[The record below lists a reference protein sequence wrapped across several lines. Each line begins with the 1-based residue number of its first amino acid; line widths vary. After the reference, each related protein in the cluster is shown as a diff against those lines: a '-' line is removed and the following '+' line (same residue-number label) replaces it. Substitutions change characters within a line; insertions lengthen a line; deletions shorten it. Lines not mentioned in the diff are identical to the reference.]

1 LLILDFKLKKR
12 LEKIFK
18 MSELMT
24 NTDPKIIDRI
34 RRTRNI
40 GIMAHIDAGKTTV
53 TERILYYTGR
63 SHRMGEVHDGAATM
77 DWMEQEQERGITITS
92 AATHCIWDDHRI
104 NIIDTPGHVDFTVEV
119 ERSLRVLDGAIG
131 VFCAVGAVQPQSETV
146 WRQANKYK
154 VPRMAFVNKMDRT
167 GADFYNVIEQMREKL
182 SANPI
187 PIQIPIGGEEHFKGV
202 VDLIN
207 MRGIVWDDE
216 SLGAKYDVIDIP
228 DDLKKKAEEYHKLM
242 IESIADHDDT
252 LMEKY
257 LMDEEISQEEIEGAI
272 RQATLARDITP
283 VLCGSALKNK
293 GVQILLDK
301 VIKYMPSPLD
311 VEAINGRDP
320 NDLEVKMKRNPDV
333 EEPFS
338 ALAFKIMS
346 DPYVGKLTFF
356 RVYSGTLEKG
366 SYIYNSTTGNKERI
380 GRLLEMHANDK
391 KDIDVV
397 RAGDIAA
404 AVGVKE
410 VRTGDTFCDVENP
423 ILLEQITFPEPVI
436 KLAVEPKSKADAEKL
451 TTGLVKLAEED
462 PTFKVKTDDETG
474 QTTIAGMGELHLEI
488 IVDRLKR
495 EFKVEANVG
504 QPQVS
509 YRETITKVITHRE
522 IYKKQTGG
530 RGKFADM
537 EFEIGPIDHFEQY
550 AEDDKKVSV
559 SEGFKFVN
567 EIVGGNIP
575 KEYIP
580 SVEKGFR
587 ESLQNGVQAN
597 YPVQNVGVRLFDG
610 SYHDVDSD
618 AFSFELCA
626 KLAFRNSAKKAGPQL
641 LEPVMSVEV
650 ITPEEF
656 MGDVIGDLNGRRGI
670 ITKMD
675 NSSEGSVVKSKVPL
689 SEMFGYSTDLRS
701 LTQGRA
707 SYSMEFAEYVPVPES
722 KAQEII
728 EEKG

>member
-1 LLILDFKLKKR
+1 
-12 LEKIFK
+12 
-18 MSELMT
+18 MSEVT
-24 NTDPKIIDRI
+24 TKANPKIIDQI

-53 TERILYYTGR
+53 SERVLFYTGR

-77 DWMEQEQERGITITS
+77 DWMEQEQERGITIQS
-92 AATHCIWDDHRI
+92 AATHCIWKDHRI

-131 VFCAVGAVQPQSETV
+131 VFCSVGAVQPQSETV

-167 GADFYNVIEQMREKL
+167 GADFFNVIEQMRNKL
-182 SANPI
+182 GANPI
-187 PIQIPIGGEEHFKGV
+187 PIQIPIGSEENFKGI
-202 VDLIN
+202 VDLIR
-207 MRGIVWDDE
+207 MEGIIWDEE

-228 DDLKKKAEEYHKLM
+228 EDLKEKADEYRKIML
-242 IESIADHDDT
+242 EAIADQDDE

-257 LMDEEISQEEIEGAI
+257 LMEEELSEEEISSAV
-272 RQATLARDITP
+272 RKATLSRAITP
-283 VLCGSALKNK
+283 VLCGTALKNK

-301 VIKYMPSPLD
+301 VIEYLPSPLD
-311 VEAINGRDP
+311 VEAVNGVHPD
-320 NDLEVKMKRNPDV
+320 DLENKMTRPAEINA
-333 EEPFS
+333 PFA
-338 ALAFKIMS
+338 ALAFKIMT

-366 SYIYNSTTGNKERI
+366 SYILNSATGQKERI

-397 RAGDIAA
+397 YAGDIAA
-404 AVGVKE
+404 AVGVKH
-410 VRTGDTFCDVENP
+410 VSTGDTFCDLEKP
-423 ILLEQITFPEPVI
+423 ILLEKIIFPEPVI
-436 KLAVEPKSKADAEKL
+436 KLAVEPKSKADADKL
-451 TTGLVKLAEED
+451 TTGLIKLAEED
-462 PTFKVKTDDETG
+462 PTFKVSTDDETG

-488 IVDRLKR
+488 IVDRLRR

-509 YRETITKVITHRE
+509 YRETITKPYEHRE
-522 IYKKQTGG
+522 VYKKQTGG
-530 RGKFADM
+530 RGKFADIA
-537 EFEIGPIDHFEQY
+537 FEIAPMSHFEEF
-550 AEDDKKVSV
+550 ADDDKKVTM
-559 SEGFKFVN
+559 SEGFKFIN
-567 EIVGGNIP
+567 GIVGGNIP
-575 KEYIP
+575 REFIP

-587 ESLQNGVQAN
+587 EAMKNGIQAN
-597 YPVQNVGVRLFDG
+597 YAAQNIGVRLYDG

-626 KLAFRNSAKKAGPQL
+626 KLAFRNASKKAAPEL
-641 LEPVMSVEV
+641 LEPIMMVEV
-650 ITPEEF
+650 TTPEDY
-656 MGDVIGDLNGRRGI
+656 MGDVIGDINGRRGI
-670 ITKMD
+670 IQKMD
-675 NSSEGSVVKSKVPL
+675 TNAEGSLVKAKVPL

-707 SYSMEFAEYVPVPES
+707 VYSMEFSEYEAVPAS
-722 KAQEII
+722 KALEII
-728 EEKG
+728 EQQG

>member
-1 LLILDFKLKKR
+1 
-12 LEKIFK
+12 
-18 MSELMT
+18 MSEAMT
-24 NTDPKIIDRI
+24 KVDPKIIDRMK
-34 RRTRNI
+34 RTRNI

-53 TERILYYTGR
+53 TERILFYTGR

-131 VFCAVGAVQPQSETV
+131 VFCSVGAVQPQSETV
-146 WRQANKYK
+146 WRQANKYS

-182 SANPI
+182 NANPI
-187 PIQIPIGGEEHFKGV
+187 PVQIPIGAEENFRGV
-202 VDLIN
+202 VDLIK
-207 MRGIVWDDE
+207 MQGIIWDDE
-216 SLGAKYDVIDIP
+216 SLGAKYDNVDIP
-228 DDLKKKAEEYHKLM
+228 EELVEKAEEYHKIM
-242 IESIADHDDT
+242 IESIADHDDS

-257 LMDEEISQEEIEGAI
+257 LMEEEISTEEIEGAI
-272 RQATLARDITP
+272 RKATLARDITP
-283 VLCGSALKNK
+283 VLCGTALKNK

-301 VIKYMPSPLD
+301 VIRYLPSPLD
-311 VEAINGRDP
+311 VEAVNGMDP
-320 NDLEVKMKRNPDV
+320 TDHSKKMIRKPNV

-366 SYIYNSTTGNKERI
+366 SYILNSTTGNKERI

-391 KDIDVV
+391 KDIDIV

-410 VRTGDTFCDVENP
+410 VRTGDTFCDVDSP

-462 PTFKVKTDDETG
+462 PTFKVTTDDETG

-504 QPQVS
+504 APQVA
-509 YRETITKVITHRE
+509 YRETITKPLTHRE

-537 EFEIGPIDHFEQY
+537 EFEIGPMDHFEQF
-550 AEDDKKVSV
+550 ADDDKKVTI

-567 EIVGGNIP
+567 EIVGGDIP

-580 SVEKGFR
+580 SIEKGFR
-587 ESLQNGVQAN
+587 ESMQGGVQAN
-597 YPVQNVGVRLFDG
+597 YAAQNIGVRLYDG

-626 KLAFRNSAKKAGPQL
+626 RLAFRNSAKKASPKL
-641 LEPVMSVEV
+641 LEPIMNVEV
-650 ITPEEF
+650 TTPEEY
-656 MGDVIGDLNGRRGI
+656 MGDVIGDINGRRGI
-670 ITKMD
+670 IGKMD
-675 NSSEGSVVKSKVPL
+675 NSAEGSVVRAKVPL

-701 LTQGRA
+701 MTQGRA
-707 SYSMEFAEYVPVPES
+707 AYSMEFAEYAIVPES
-722 KAQEII
+722 KAVEII
-728 EEKG
+728 EEQN

>member
-1 LLILDFKLKKR
+1 
-12 LEKIFK
+12 
-18 MSELMT
+18 MSEAT
-24 NTDPKIIDRI
+24 TKADPKIIDQI

-53 TERILYYTGR
+53 SERVLFYTGR

-92 AATHCIWDDHRI
+92 AATHCIWNDHRI

-131 VFCAVGAVQPQSETV
+131 VFCSVGAVQPQSETV

-167 GADFYNVIEQMREKL
+167 GADFYNVVEQMREKL
-182 SANPI
+182 GANPI
-187 PIQIPIGGEEHFKGV
+187 PIQIPIGAEENFTGV

-207 MRGIVWDDE
+207 MQGVVWDDE
-216 SLGAKYDVIDIP
+216 SLGAKYDVVEIP
-228 DDLKKKAEEYHKLM
+228 EELKAKADEFRKLM
-242 IESIADHDDT
+242 LENIADHNDE

-257 LMDEEISQEEIEGAI
+257 LMEEEISEEEINNAI
-272 RQATLARDITP
+272 RKATLARDITP

-301 VIKYMPSPLD
+301 VIEYLPSPLD
-311 VEAINGRDP
+311 VEAVDGVDP
-320 NDLEVKMKRNPDV
+320 EDSEKKMKRNPDV
-333 EEPFS
+333 NEPFS
-338 ALAFKIMS
+338 ALAFKIMT

-366 SYIYNSTTGNKERI
+366 SYILNSTTGDRERI
-380 GRLLEMHANDK
+380 GRILEMHANEK

-404 AVGVKE
+404 AVGVKK
-410 VRTGDTFCDVENP
+410 VHTGDTFCDVDSP
-423 ILLEQITFPEPVI
+423 IVLEQITFPEPVI

-462 PTFKVKTDDETG
+462 PTFQVKTDEETG

-509 YRETITKVITHRE
+509 YRETISKPITHRE
-522 IYKKQTGG
+522 VYKKQTGG

-537 EFEIGPIDHFEQY
+537 EFEIAPLEHFADY
-550 AEDDKKVSV
+550 ADDDKKVTL

-567 EIVGGNIP
+567 EIVGGSIP
-575 KEYIP
+575 REYIP

-587 ESLQNGVQAN
+587 ESLKAGVQAN
-597 YPVQNVGVRLFDG
+597 YPVQNVGVRLYDG

-626 KLAFRNSAKKAGPQL
+626 KLAFRNSAKKAAPKL
-641 LEPVMSVEV
+641 LEPVMLVEV
-650 ITPEEF
+650 TTPEEY

-670 ITKMD
+670 IQKMD
-675 NSSEGSVVKSKVPL
+675 NQKDFALVRATVPL
-689 SEMFGYSTDLRS
+689 AEMFGYSTDLRS

-707 SYSMEFAEYVPVPES
+707 SYSMEFAEYVEVPEA

-728 EEKG
+728 EQQG

>member
-1 LLILDFKLKKR
+1 
-12 LEKIFK
+12 
-18 MSELMT
+18 MSEAT
-24 NTDPKIIDRI
+24 AKIDAKLLDRMK
-34 RRTRNI
+34 RTRNI

-53 TERILYYTGR
+53 SERILFYTGR
-63 SHRMGEVHDGAATM
+63 SHRLGETHDGAATM

-92 AATHCIWDDHRI
+92 AATHCLWKDHRI

-119 ERSLRVLDGAIG
+119 ERSLRVLDGAIA
-131 VFCAVGAVQPQSETV
+131 VFCSVGAVQPQSETV
-146 WRQANKYK
+146 WRQANKYN

-167 GADFYNVIEQMREKL
+167 GADFYNVIKQMDEKL

-187 PIQIPIGGEEHFKGV
+187 PLQIPIGSEENFVGV

-207 MRGIVWDDE
+207 MQGIVWDDE
-216 SLGAKYDVIDIP
+216 SLGAKYDVVEIP
-228 DDLKKKAEEYHKLM
+228 EDLKEKAAEYRKIML
-242 IESIADHDDT
+242 ESIADFDDE

-257 LMDEEISQEEIEGAI
+257 LMEEEISAEEIESAI
-272 RQATLARDITP
+272 RKATLAQSITP
-283 VLCGSALKNK
+283 VLCGTALKNK
-293 GVQILLDK
+293 GVQILLDR
-301 VIKYMPSPLD
+301 VIDYMPSPLD
-311 VEAINGRDP
+311 VESINGVDP
-320 NDLEVKMKRNPDV
+320 EDPEKEMKRKPSPD
-333 EEPFS
+333 EPFS

-346 DPYVGKLTFF
+346 DPYVGKLAFF

-366 SYIYNSTTGNKERI
+366 SYILNATTGKKERV
-380 GRLLEMHANDK
+380 GRILEMHANDK

-410 VRTGDTFCDVENP
+410 VRTGDTFCSEDAP
-423 ILLEQITFPEPVI
+423 IILEQMTFPEPVI

-462 PTFKVKTDDETG
+462 PTFQVETDDETG

-488 IVDRLKR
+488 IVDRLRR

-504 QPQVS
+504 APQVS
-509 YRETITKVITHRE
+509 YRETISKPITYRE
-522 IYKKQTGG
+522 TYKKQTGG
-530 RGKFADM
+530 RGKFADI
-537 EFEIGPIDHFEQY
+537 EFEIGPLEHFEQF
-550 AEDDKKVSV
+550 EDDDKKVTI

-575 KEYIP
+575 REFIP

-587 ESLQNGVQAN
+587 EAMKSGIQAN
-597 YPVQNVGVRLFDG
+597 YAAQNIGVRLYDG

-626 KLAFRNSAKKAGPQL
+626 RLAFRNSAKKATPKL
-641 LEPVMSVEV
+641 LEPIMDVE
-650 ITPEEF
+650 ITTPEEY

-670 ITKMD
+670 IGKMD
-675 NSSEGSVVKSKVPL
+675 NNAQGSLVKAKVPL

-707 SYSMEFAEYVPVPES
+707 SYAMEFAEYAEVPES
-722 KAQEII
+722 KAKEII
-728 EEKG
+728 EEQN

>member
-1 LLILDFKLKKR
+1 
-12 LEKIFK
+12 
-18 MSELMT
+18 MSEAT
-24 NTDPKIIDRI
+24 KTDPKIIDRI

-53 TERILYYTGR
+53 SERILFYTGR
-63 SHRMGEVHDGAATM
+63 SHRLGEVHDGAATM

-92 AATHCIWDDHRI
+92 AATHCIWKDHRI

-131 VFCAVGAVQPQSETV
+131 VFCSVGAVQPQSETV

-167 GADFYNVIEQMREKL
+167 GADFYNVIEQMKNKL

-187 PIQIPIGGEEHFKGV
+187 PIQIPIGAEDNFKGV

-207 MRGIVWDDE
+207 MQGIVWDDE
-216 SLGAKYDVIDIP
+216 SLGAKYDVVDIP
-228 DDLKKKAEEYHKLM
+228 DELKEKAQEYHKIM
-242 IESIADHDDT
+242 IEAIADHDDE

-257 LMDEEISQEEIEGAI
+257 LMEEEISEEEINNAI
-272 RQATLARDITP
+272 RKATLARDITP
-283 VLCGSALKNK
+283 VLCGTALKNK

-301 VIKYMPSPLD
+301 VIEYLPSPLD
-311 VEAINGRDP
+311 VEAVNGVDP
-320 NDLEVKMKRNPDV
+320 EDEKTKMTRNPDV
-333 EEPFS
+333 NEPFS
-338 ALAFKIMS
+338 ALAFKIAT

-366 SYIYNSTTGNKERI
+366 SYILNSSTGERERI
-380 GRLLEMHANDK
+380 GRILEMHANDK
-391 KDIDVV
+391 KDIDLV

-404 AVGVKE
+404 AVGVKK
-410 VRTGDTFCDVENP
+410 VNTGDTFCDVDHP
-423 ILLEQITFPEPVI
+423 ILLEKISFPEPVI

-451 TTGLVKLAEED
+451 TNGLVKLAEED
-462 PTFKVKTDDETG
+462 PTFKVTTDEETG

-509 YRETITKVITHRE
+509 YRETISKPVEHRE
-522 IYKKQTGG
+522 VYKKQTGG
-530 RGKFADM
+530 RGKFADID
-537 EFEIGPIDHFEQY
+537 FEIGPLEHFEQFDD
-550 AEDDKKVSV
+550 DDKKVSV
-559 SEGFKFVN
+559 EEGFKFIN

-575 KEYIP
+575 REYIP

-587 ESLQNGVQAN
+587 EAMKSGIQAN
-597 YPVQNVGVRLFDG
+597 YAAQNIGVRLFDG

-626 KLAFRNSAKKAGPQL
+626 KLAFRNSAKKAAPQL
-641 LEPVMSVEV
+641 LEPVMTVEV
-650 ITPEEF
+650 TTPEEY
-656 MGDVIGDLNGRRGI
+656 MGDVIGDINGRRGI
-670 ITKMD
+670 IQKMD
-675 NSSEGSVVKSKVPL
+675 NNAEGSVVKAQVPL

-701 LTQGRA
+701 ITQGRA
-707 SYSMEFAEYVPVPES
+707 AYSMEFSEYVAVPDS

-728 EEKG
+728 EQQG

>member
-1 LLILDFKLKKR
+1 
-12 LEKIFK
+12 
-18 MSELMT
+18 MSEVT
-24 NTDPKIIDRI
+24 TKTDPKILDKM

-53 TERILYYTGR
+53 SERILFYTGR

-77 DWMEQEQERGITITS
+77 DWMEQEQERGITIQS
-92 AATHCIWDDHRI
+92 AATHCIWKDHRI

-131 VFCAVGAVQPQSETV
+131 VFCSVGAVQPQSETV
-146 WRQANKYK
+146 WRQANKYM

-167 GADFYNVIEQMREKL
+167 GANFFNVIEQMDEKL

-187 PIQIPIGGEEHFKGV
+187 PIQIPIGAEENFKGV

-207 MRGIVWDDE
+207 MEGIIWDDE
-216 SLGAKYDVIDIP
+216 SLGAKYDIIEIP
-228 DDLKKKAEEYHKLM
+228 AELKEKADEYRKVML
-242 IESIADHDDT
+242 EAIADHDDE

-257 LMDEEISQEEIEGAI
+257 LMEEEISEDEINAAI
-272 RQATLARDITP
+272 RKATLARDITP
-283 VLCGSALKNK
+283 VLCGTALKNK

-301 VIKYMPSPLD
+301 VIAYLPSPLD
-311 VEAINGRDP
+311 VVDVHGVHPDDPDQKMTRGADINA
-320 NDLEVKMKRNPDV
+320 
-333 EEPFS
+333 PFA
-338 ALAFKIMS
+338 ALAFKIMT

-356 RVYSGTLEKG
+356 RVYSGTLQKG
-366 SYIYNSTTGNKERI
+366 SYILNSATGSKERI

-404 AVGVKE
+404 AVGVKN
-410 VRTGDTFCDVENP
+410 VSTGDTFCDIDNP
-423 ILLEQITFPEPVI
+423 ILLENITFPEPVI

-462 PTFKVKTDDETG
+462 PTFKVQTDEETG

-509 YRETITKVITHRE
+509 YRETITKTLEHRE
-522 IYKKQTGG
+522 VYKKQTGG
-530 RGKFADM
+530 RGKFADIS
-537 EFEIGPIDHFEQY
+537 FEIGPIDHFEQY
-550 AEDDKKVSV
+550 DDEDKNVTI

-575 KEYIP
+575 REYIP

-587 ESLQNGVQAN
+587 ESMKNGIQASYAAQNI
-597 YPVQNVGVRLFDG
+597 GVRLFDG

-626 KLAFRNSAKKAGPQL
+626 KLAFRNSAKKASPQI
-641 LEPVMSVEV
+641 LEPIMIVE
-650 ITPEEF
+650 ITTPEEY
-656 MGDVIGDLNGRRGI
+656 MGDVIGDVNGRRGI
-670 ITKMD
+670 MQKME
-675 NSSEGSVVKSKVPL
+675 NNAEGSIVKAKVPL

-701 LTQGRA
+701 ITQGRA
-707 SYSMEFAEYVPVPES
+707 SYSMEFAEYAPVPDS

-728 EEKG
+728 EQQG

>member
-1 LLILDFKLKKR
+1 
-12 LEKIFK
+12 
-18 MSELMT
+18 MSEVMT
-24 NTDPKIIDRI
+24 KTDSKILDRI

-53 TERILYYTGR
+53 SERILFYTGR

-77 DWMEQEQERGITITS
+77 DWMEQEQERGITIQS
-92 AATHCIWDDHRI
+92 AATHCIWKDHRI

-131 VFCAVGAVQPQSETV
+131 VFCSVGAVQPQSETV

-167 GADFYNVIEQMREKL
+167 GANFYNVIEQMRKKL
-182 SANPI
+182 GANPI
-187 PIQIPIGGEEHFKGV
+187 PIQIPIGEELNFRGV

-207 MRGIVWDDE
+207 MKGIIWDEE
-216 SLGAKYDVIDIP
+216 SLGAKYEEIDIP
-228 DDLKKKAEEYHKLM
+228 ADLVDKAEEYRKIML
-242 IESIADHDDT
+242 ESIADQDDE

-257 LMDEEISQEEIEGAI
+257 LMEEEISEEEINRAI
-272 RQATLARDITP
+272 RKATLAREITP
-283 VLCGSALKNK
+283 VLCGTALKNK
-293 GVQILLDK
+293 GVQILLDR
-301 VIKYMPSPLD
+301 VIDYLPSPLD
-311 VEAINGRDP
+311 VDAVSGVDP
-320 NDLEVKMKRNPDV
+320 KDPEITLQRRNDVD
-333 EEPFS
+333 EPFA
-338 ALAFKIMS
+338 ALAFKIMT

-356 RVYSGTLEKG
+356 RVYSGQLEKG
-366 SYIYNSTTGNKERI
+366 SYILNSTTGEKERV
-380 GRLLEMHANDK
+380 GRILEMHANDK
-391 KDIDVV
+391 KDIDIV

-404 AVGVKE
+404 AVGVKK
-410 VRTGDTFCDVENP
+410 VHTGDTFCDLDHP
-423 ILLEQITFPEPVI
+423 ILLEQITFPVPVI
-436 KLAVEPKSKADAEKL
+436 KLAVEPKSKADSEKL

-462 PTFKVKTDDETG
+462 PTFMVSTDQETG

-509 YRETITKVITHRE
+509 YRETITRPFEHRE
-522 IYKKQTGG
+522 VYKKQTGG
-530 RGKFADM
+530 RGKFADIS
-537 EFEIGPIDHFEQY
+537 FEIGPMDHFKQY
-550 AEDDKKVSV
+550 NDDDKRVTKT
-559 SEGFKFVN
+559 EGFKFVN

-575 KEYIP
+575 REYIP

-587 ESLQNGVQAN
+587 ESLKNGIQAN
-597 YPVQNVGVRLFDG
+597 YPAQNIGVRLFDG

-618 AFSFELCA
+618 AFSFELCSR
-626 KLAFRNSAKKAGPQL
+626 LAFRNSAKKAGPQL
-641 LEPVMSVEV
+641 LEPVMMVEV
-650 ITPEEF
+650 TTPEDY

-670 ITKMD
+670 IQKME
-675 NSSEGSVVKSKVPL
+675 NSVEGSVVRCKVPL
-689 SEMFGYSTDLRS
+689 AEMFGYSTDLRS

-707 SYSMEFAEYVPVPES
+707 VYSMEFSEYVAVPES

-728 EEKG
+728 EQQA

>member
-1 LLILDFKLKKR
+1 
-12 LEKIFK
+12 
-18 MSELMT
+18 MSEAT
-24 NTDPKIIDRI
+24 AKIDAELLDRMK
-34 RRTRNI
+34 RTRNI

-53 TERILYYTGR
+53 TERILFYTGR

-92 AATHCIWDDHRI
+92 AATHCLWKDHRI

-119 ERSLRVLDGAIG
+119 ERSLRVLDGAIA
-131 VFCAVGAVQPQSETV
+131 VFCSVGAVQPQSETV
-146 WRQANKYK
+146 WRQANKYN

-167 GADFYNVIEQMREKL
+167 GADFYNVVKQMDEKL
-182 SANPI
+182 NANPI
-187 PIQIPIGGEEHFKGV
+187 PLQIPIGSEEDFLGV

-207 MRGIVWDDE
+207 MQGIVWDDE
-216 SLGAKYDVIDIP
+216 SLGAKYDVVEIP
-228 DDLKKKAEEYHKLM
+228 ENLKEKAVEYRKIML
-242 IESIADHDDT
+242 ESIADFDDE

-257 LMDEEISQEEIEGAI
+257 LMEEEISEQEIEAAI
-272 RQATLARDITP
+272 RKATLARSITP
-283 VLCGSALKNK
+283 VLCGTALKNK
-293 GVQILLDK
+293 GVQILLDR
-301 VIKYMPSPLD
+301 VIDYMPSPLD
-311 VEAINGRDP
+311 VESVNGVDP
-320 NDLEVKMKRNPDV
+320 EDDEKVLKRKPSPN
-333 EEPFS
+333 EPFA

-346 DPYVGKLTFF
+346 DPFVGKLAFF

-366 SYIYNSTTGNKERI
+366 SYILNATTGKKERV

-410 VRTGDTFCDVENP
+410 VRTGDTFCSEDAP
-423 ILLEQITFPEPVI
+423 IILEQITFPEPVI

-462 PTFKVKTDDETG
+462 PTFQVETDDETG

-504 QPQVS
+504 APQVS
-509 YRETITKVITHRE
+509 YRETISKPITYRE

-530 RGKFADM
+530 RGKFADI
-537 EFEIGPIDHFEQY
+537 EFEIGPLDHFEQF
-550 AEDDKKVSV
+550 EDDDKKVTI

-575 KEYIP
+575 REFIP
-580 SVEKGFR
+580 SIEKGFR
-587 ESLQNGVQAN
+587 EAMKSGIQAN
-597 YPVQNVGVRLFDG
+597 YATQNIGVRLYDG

-626 KLAFRNSAKKAGPQL
+626 RLAFRNSAKKASPKL
-641 LEPVMSVEV
+641 LEPIMDVE
-650 ITPEEF
+650 ITTPEDY

-670 ITKMD
+670 IGKMD
-675 NSSEGSVVKSKVPL
+675 NNAQGSLVKAKVPL

-707 SYSMEFAEYVPVPES
+707 SYGMEFAEYAEVPES
-722 KAQEII
+722 KAKEII
-728 EEKG
+728 EEQN

>member
-1 LLILDFKLKKR
+1 
-12 LEKIFK
+12 
-18 MSELMT
+18 MSEVT
-24 NTDPKIIDRI
+24 TKTDPKILDKM

-53 TERILYYTGR
+53 SERILFYTGR
-63 SHRMGEVHDGAATM
+63 SHRMGETHDGAATM
-77 DWMEQEQERGITITS
+77 DWMEQEQERGITIQS
-92 AATHCIWDDHRI
+92 AATHCIWKNHRI

-131 VFCAVGAVQPQSETV
+131 VFCSVGAVQPQSETV
-146 WRQANKYK
+146 WRQANKYQ

-167 GADFYNVIEQMREKL
+167 GADFYNVIEQMDEKL

-187 PIQIPIGGEEHFKGV
+187 PIQIPIGAEENFEGI

-207 MRGIVWDDE
+207 MKAFIWDDE
-216 SLGAKYDVIDIP
+216 SLGAKYDEVDIP
-228 DDLKKKAEEYHKLM
+228 ENLKERADEYRKIML
-242 IESIADHDDT
+242 EAIADHDDE

-257 LMDEEISQEEIEGAI
+257 LMEEEISESEIDLAI
-272 RQATLARDITP
+272 RKATLALDITP

-301 VIKYMPSPLD
+301 VLDYMPSPLD
-311 VEAINGRDP
+311 VAAVNGVDP
-320 NDLEVKMKRNPDV
+320 EDPDKKMTRGADV
-333 EEPFS
+333 NAPFS
-338 ALAFKIMS
+338 ALAFKIMT

-366 SYIYNSTTGNKERI
+366 SYILNSATGTKERI

-404 AVGVKE
+404 AVGVKN
-410 VRTGDTFCDVENP
+410 VSTGDTFCDVDSP
-423 ILLEQITFPEPVI
+423 ILLENIIFPEPVI

-462 PTFKVKTDDETG
+462 PTFKVQTDEETG

-509 YRETITKVITHRE
+509 YRETITNPFEHRE

-530 RGKFADM
+530 RGKFADIS
-537 EFEIGPIDHFEQY
+537 FEIAPIDHFNQY
-550 AEDDKKVSV
+550 DDEDKKVTI
-559 SEGFKFVN
+559 SEGFKFIN

-575 KEYIP
+575 REYIP

-587 ESLQNGVQAN
+587 EAMKNGIQAN
-597 YPVQNVGVRLFDG
+597 YPAQNIGVRLFDG

-626 KLAFRNSAKKAGPQL
+626 KLAFRNSASKAKPQI
-641 LEPVMSVEV
+641 LEPVMTVEI
-650 ITPEEF
+650 ITPEEY
-656 MGDVIGDLNGRRGI
+656 MGDVIGDVNGRRGI
-670 ITKMD
+670 MQKME
-675 NSSEGSVVKSKVPL
+675 NNAEGSVVRAKVPL

-701 LTQGRA
+701 ITQGRA
-707 SYSMEFAEYVPVPES
+707 SYSMEFFEYSPVPDS

-728 EEKG
+728 EQQG